1 MNLIS
6 NFHERGGLWVVS
18 QAILL
23 TAVFLLAVRRRGHT
37 RNVAIIVTG
46 VVLLVL
52 GAVLVLAGVI
62 ALGRN
67 LTPYP
72 KPSEKARLVQE
83 GVFSVIRHPLY
94 TGVMLMSF
102 GWAQIWQSRP
112 ALLMAFALIPFFIA
126 KARREEQWL
135 RKRFAEHRDYQRRVK
150 RFIPQIF

>member
-1 MNLIS
+1 M
-6 NFHERGGLWVVS
+6 S

-23 TAVFLLAVRRRGHT
+23 TAVFLLAVRLRGHT
-37 RNVAIIVTG
+37 QNAAIIIPG
-46 VVLLVL
+46 IFLLIF
-52 GAVLVLAGVI
+52 GAVLVFAGAI